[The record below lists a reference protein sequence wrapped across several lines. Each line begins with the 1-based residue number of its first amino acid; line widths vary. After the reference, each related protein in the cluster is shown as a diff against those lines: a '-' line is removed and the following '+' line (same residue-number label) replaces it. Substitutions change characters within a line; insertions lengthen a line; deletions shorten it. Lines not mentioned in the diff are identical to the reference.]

1 MFRDGKLLYAGDPK
15 PIDPSGQTDLERITA
30 SGALRLGPTLGLGQ
44 YILQVTID
52 DRQVDEKNGTATQWI
67 DFEIVK

>member
-1 MFRDGKLLYAGDPK
+1 M
-15 PIDPSGQTDLERITA
+15 DLERISA

-44 YILQVTID
+44 YILQVTIN
-52 DRQVDEKNGTATQWI
+52 DRQADEKNGTATQWI